1 MTLAFIVF
9 SMTRNKGPR
18 VGRGSRNAVWLY
30 GRHAVAAALANPE
43 RKRLRFLAESEAAT
57 PYAAHAPEIADRA
70 TLRQILPDGAVHQG
84 LALLAEPLADAG
96 IESLLSAAEARE
108 RAAAIVLD
116 RVQDPQNVGAVLR
129 SAAAL
134 GALAMVIPAR
144 HAPPETGALAKAASG
159 ALETVPVIR
168 VVNLA
173 RALDAMKARG
183 FWSVGL
189 DAGAETV
196 LAPGALPDR
205 CALVL
210 GAEGSGL
217 RRLTAE
223 TCDLL
228 LRIPMASG
236 AASLNVSA
244 AAAIA
249 LYAHAQAG

>member
-1 MTLAFIVF
+1 
-9 SMTRNKGPR
+9 MTRNKSAR
-18 VGRGSRNAVWLY
+18 SGRASREAVWLY
-30 GRHAVAAALANPE
+30 GRHAVAAALANP
-43 RKRLRFLAESEAAT
+43 RRGRLRFLAESGAGG
-57 PYAAHAPEIADRA
+57 PFAAHAPEIVDRA
-70 TLRQILPDGAVHQG
+70 TLRQVLPDGAVHQG
-84 LALLAEPLADAG
+84 LALLAEPLPPAG
-96 IESLLSAAEARE
+96 LESLFARAEGRE
-108 RAAAIVLD
+108 RAAAVVLD
-116 RVQDPQNVGAVLR
+116 RVQDPQNAGAVLR

-134 GALAMVIPAR
+134 GALALVVPDR

-168 VVNLA
+168 VANLA
-173 RALDAMKARG
+173 RALGAMKESG
-183 FWSVGL
+183 FWCVGF
-189 DAGAETV
+189 DARAEAA
-196 LAPGALPDR
+196 LSAGALPER

-210 GAEGSGL
+210 GAEGAGL

-228 LRIPMASG
+228 LHIPMAGG